1 MLASLV
7 LAPSQVLAT
16 SVDLELLLLVDVSG
30 SIDSSE
36 FALQRTGYVN
46 AFNNPSL
53 VTAIQN
59 GSIGSIAV
67 SLVYWSGTGQQQQ
80 AVSWTLIND
89 ATSATAFATAVGN
102 AARPYAGGNTA
113 LGEALQ
119 VGGALFPNNS
129 FEGTRDVIDV
139 SGDGATNTGIS
150 SSTGRASA
158 LAAGV
163 DTINGLVIL
172 GESGLLA
179 TTRPRSSAALT
190 RSSSRSVPSMI
201 SGTPLRTNSS
211 ARSTGRSPSR
221 SPSWRWL
228 AVWAGWAGTSAGGG
242 WLPCRLQPEGR
253 RRLTCGPRT
262 GAFVGPRGVAA
273 AGHGGPVVAC
283 ADIASAT
290 APLGAIEGT
299 APSRAFP
306 ADLRAGGL
314 RVEN

>member
-1 MLASLV
+1 VRRFLIGLVVLASLV

-179 TTRPRSSAALT
+179 HYQTEVIGGVDPFVIAVSSFDDFGHAIEDKLIGEINGAVPEPLT
-190 RSSSRSVPSMI
+190 IVAVAC
-201 SGTPLRTNSS
+201 GLGGL
-211 ARSTGRSPSR
+211 GRYIR
-221 SPSWRWL
+221 
-228 AVWAGWAGTSAGGG
+228 
-242 WLPCRLQPEGR
+242 R
-253 RRLTCGPRT
+253 RRLV
-262 GAFVGPRGVAA
+262 AVQAA
-273 AGHGGPVVAC
+273 A
-283 ADIASAT
+283 
-290 APLGAIEGT
+290 
-299 APSRAFP
+299 
-306 ADLRAGGL
+306 
-314 RVEN
+314 